1 MSVDEKEA
9 QRNEPCPR
17 CGGAHGRPT
26 ANTQHPARFFK
37 VQLAVSGLNTL
48 KSEKKKMLTETFFAN
63 NFIVLFGMLILKFLC

>member
-17 CGGAHGRPT
+17 CGVAHGRPT
-26 ANTQHPARFFK
+26 ANTRHPARFFK

-48 KSEKKKMLTETFFAN
+48 KSKKKKNVNRNIFAN